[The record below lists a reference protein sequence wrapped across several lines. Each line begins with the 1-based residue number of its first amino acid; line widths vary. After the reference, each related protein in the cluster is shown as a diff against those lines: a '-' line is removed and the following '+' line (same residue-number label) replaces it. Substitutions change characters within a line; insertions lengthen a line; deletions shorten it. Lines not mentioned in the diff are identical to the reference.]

1 MPIASEKLSHYVS
14 LPSLLL
20 AFPSF
25 FFHPSKLRGP
35 PPLFRHASDR
45 PSAPALPPPLCSKID
60 PAPSSSLPSAHKR
73 RKGEKRTHSSS
84 PRNKV
89 ESERRVEWRRNS
101 EEMKNSKTSTGKKI
115 FEFEGRWMVSSR
127 SRAGMGGGGTQNP
140 PIFSPPDRA
149 RSEISSP

>member
-89 ESERRVEWRRNS
+89 ESERRVERRRNS
-101 EEMKNSKTSTGKKI
+101 EEMKNSKTSTGKKYSNSKVAGW
-115 FEFEGRWMVSSR
+115 FRLGRVR
-127 SRAGMGGGGTQNP
+127 GLGGGTQNP
-140 PIFSPPDRA
+140 AIFFPPDRA

>member
-14 LPSLLL
+14 PPSLLL

-45 PSAPALPPPLCSKID
+45 PSAPALPPP
-60 PAPSSSLPSAHKR
+60 PPPSPPPSLPPTN
-73 RKGEKRTHSSS
+73 GEKEKREPILRRPVTKSS
-84 PRNKV
+84 R
-89 ESERRVEWRRNS
+89 RRVEKKLRGD
-101 EEMKNSKTSTGKKI
+101 EKFKDVDGKKNI
-115 FEFEGRWMVSSR
+115 RIRRSLDGFVSV
-127 SRAGMGGGGTQNP
+127 ACGDGGGDPKPTN
-140 PIFSPPDRA
+140 FFPPDRA